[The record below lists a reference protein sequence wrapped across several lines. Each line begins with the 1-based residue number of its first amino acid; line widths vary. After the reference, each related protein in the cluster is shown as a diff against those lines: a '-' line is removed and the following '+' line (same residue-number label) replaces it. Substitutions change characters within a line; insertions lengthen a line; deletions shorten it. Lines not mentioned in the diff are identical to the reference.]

1 MASKIQVTHRALV
14 KAKNHHIAHR
24 PKIQVPIIYLME
36 MAQAVFGAD
45 ALIISK
51 LMGRRPKRFV
61 GVNMFWLKDEEL
73 AHFPDAIRITVT
85 EIPGHDN
92 EGPLSKLEINE
103 LIVDMQARFHS
114 E

>member
-24 PKIQVPIIYLME
+24 DKIQVPIIYLME

-45 ALIISK
+45 ALIFSK
-51 LMGRRPKRFV
+51 MIGRRPKRFV
-61 GVNMFWLKDEEL
+61 GVNMFLLKDDEL
-73 AHFPDAIRITVT
+73 AHFPTAIRITVT
-85 EIPGHDN
+85 EIPGH
-92 EGPLSKLEINE
+92 ETEAPLSKGEIND
-103 LIVDMQARFHS
+103 LISEMKTRFRP